1 MKIIAMR
8 ALFAAL
14 LLSPLLYAQD
24 EVPLGDVARK
34 IRAEK
39 SASQTSSSIS
49 KSPEQEEG
57 QSAESAQSG
66 AIGDFA
72 FSPDGQSILLS
83 RSHATSSFLYK
94 VALDTGRGSRL
105 TSASSGFEGSPS
117 FSPDGKYI
125 AFSYARGNSHS
136 RIFIVN
142 ADGTNAHPLFSS
154 DSDADDFSP
163 VFTTNGQRIY
173 FARSAFFGNYSP
185 IARPSQHEWD
195 IFSVDMDGRDLR
207 QITKERFYDIS
218 APSLS
223 MDGKKML
230 FSTSTQEGSRFAIYL
245 LDSPSKPKSLLQPHV
260 PKEPRSPIFSS
271 ALFAPDGQSILFMAA
286 SEGSRGAA
294 FDYDVYRMEL
304 RGGSVT
310 KLTSANGYATGL
322 CVSPDGKK
330 ALFMKWTSDEHRTPI
345 ASKLY
350 LLDLETRQV
359 SPLPISGRR

>member
-1 MKIIAMR
+1 MKIIA
-8 ALFAAL
+8 AGGLVAAL
-14 LLSPLLYAQD
+14 LLSSLLYSQD
-24 EVPLGDVARK
+24 EVPLGDIARK

-39 SASQTSSSIS
+39 SASQTASQ
-49 KSPEQEEG
+49 SPKQEDG
-57 QSAESAQSG
+57 QNADSAQSG
-66 AIGDFA
+66 AIGNFA
-72 FSPDGQSILLS
+72 FSPDGLSILLS

-94 VALDTGRGSRL
+94 VALDTGRASRL
-105 TSASSGFEGSPS
+105 TNASGGFEGSPS

-125 AFSYARGNSHS
+125 AFSYGQGNSHS
-136 RIFIVN
+136 RTFIVD
-142 ADGTNAHPLFSS
+142 ADGTNAHSLFSS

-185 IARPSQHEWD
+185 IARPSRHEWD
-195 IFSVDMDGRDLR
+195 IFSVDMDGRNLR

-245 LDSPSKPKSLLQPHV
+245 LDGPSKPKSLLQPHV
-260 PKEPRSPIFSS
+260 PNEPRSPIFGST
-271 ALFAPDGQSILFMAA
+271 LFAPDGQSILFMAA

-304 RGGSVT
+304 RSGTVT
-310 KLTSANGYATGL
+310 KLTSANGYATNL

-330 ALFMKWTSDEHRTPI
+330 AIFMRWTSDEHRTPI
-345 ASKLY
+345 ASQLY
-350 LLDLETRQV
+350 LLDLETKQV
-359 SPLPISGRR
+359 TTLPISGSR